1 MALTEWGQ
9 GATNGREFGKLG
21 ICIMAWSIVRH
32 AFVIVFGNFTNALRA
47 SVVPSLILI
56 ATIGVFGMTA
66 DLSIFE
72 ETSDPTTTPIP
83 TMTLVGMFGI
93 AALVMIV
100 FAWVAVTWHRFILL
114 EEYPAIVPAFGG
126 RPILPY
132 AGRTLMIAL
141 QMFVVMMPVMLI
153 IGPLLLASPAVAGLA
168 IFALGILL
176 SFFWLRVCVSLPSVA
191 VGEHMGS
198 VAAWRTTNDI
208 WQTILGVC
216 AITALL
222 NYGANLAVTLIASNL
237 GFVFDILQIAVQWVS
252 MMVGISIL
260 TTIYGHVIEGRPLAG
275 S

>member
-1 MALTEWGQ
+1 
-9 GATNGREFGKLG
+9 
-21 ICIMAWSIVRH
+21 MAWNIVRH

-56 ATIGVFGMTA
+56 AVIGVFAMTA
-66 DLSIFE
+66 DLSIFDE
-72 ETSDPTTTPIP
+72 GANATEMSFT
-83 TMTLVGMFGI
+83 TMTILGMFGI
-93 AALVMIV
+93 GALAMVV

-141 QMFVVMMPVMLI
+141 QMIFVMIPVMLLV
-153 IGPLLLASPAVAGLA
+153 GPFLTFSATTASLVTLG
-168 IFALGILL
+168 LGICL
-176 SFFWLRVCVSLPSVA
+176 SFLWLRVCVSLPSVA

-198 VAAWRTTNDI
+198 VAAWRTTSDI

-216 AITALL
+216 AITTLL
-222 NYGANLAVTLIASNL
+222 NYGANLAITLIASNL
-237 GFVFDILQIAVQWVS
+237 GFVFDILHIAVQWVS

-260 TTIYGHVIEGRPLAG
+260 TTIYGHVVEGRPLAG
-275 S
+275 T

>member
-1 MALTEWGQ
+1 
-9 GATNGREFGKLG
+9 
-21 ICIMAWSIVRH
+21 MAWNIVRH
-32 AFVIVFGNFTNALRA
+32 AFIIVFGNFTNALRA

-56 ATIGVFGMTA
+56 GTIGAFAMTA
-66 DLSIFE
+66 DLSMFE
-72 ETSDPTTTPIP
+72 ETFDPTVTSLP
-83 TMTLVGMFGI
+83 TMSVMGI
-93 AALVMIV
+93 FAISALAMIV

-114 EEYPAIVPAFGG
+114 EEYPSIFPAFGG
-126 RPILPY
+126 RPVFPY

-141 QMFVVMMPVMLI
+141 QMFVVMIPLMLLT
-153 IGPLLLASPAVAGLA
+153 GPLFLASPAVASLA

-176 SFFWLRVCVSLPSVA
+176 SFLWLRVCVSLPSVA

-198 VAAWRTTNDI
+198 IDAWRKTNDI